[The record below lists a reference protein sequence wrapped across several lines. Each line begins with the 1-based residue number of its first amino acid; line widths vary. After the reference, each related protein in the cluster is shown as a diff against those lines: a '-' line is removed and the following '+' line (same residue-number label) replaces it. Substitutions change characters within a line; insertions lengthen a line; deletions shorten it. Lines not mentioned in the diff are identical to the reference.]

1 MNRAATTLSSVWN
14 DLQHEAL
21 RLGAIRAGAT
31 PLVDRNVERFAEWLS
46 RGSEAGMAYLR
57 RNLATRHNPLQ
68 RFPWGRSVV
77 VILVPYFPER
87 EHAPTGSL
95 SNGLARY
102 AQGDDYHD
110 VVDAMLR
117 RLEMLLTTLAEGTKS
132 WRYVDTGPFSDRS
145 LAAQAGLGWIGK
157 NGMLIDPEIGSYFFI
172 GTLVTSL
179 VHDLDVAEVT
189 DRCGDCTR
197 CIDACPTGAI
207 DRARFVDSNRCISY
221 LTIEHRGAIDP
232 ELSNH
237 LAGNGFGCDI
247 CQEVCPW
254 NAHAPEG
261 HEAFRTRAG
270 YSGHPIT
277 DLIALTQADFSS
289 LFKGSAVKRAKRAGM
304 IRNAILA
311 AGTVDAETLAAAGS
325 EADEG
330 IRAAVATRKRD
341 SLRQ

>member
-1 MNRAATTLSSVWN
+1 MTESINNLSVIWN
-14 DLQHEAL
+14 DVEREAL
-21 RLGAIRAGAT
+21 RLGASRVGAT
-31 PLVDRNVERFAEWLS
+31 PLEDQYAERFAAWLDA
-46 RGSEAGMAYLR
+46 RHEAGMTYLR
-57 RNLATRHNPLQ
+57 RNLETRRNPLA

-77 VILVPYFPER
+77 VILVPYWPER
-87 EHAPTGSL
+87 PHGCAGAL
-95 SNGLARY
+95 SGGIARY

-110 VVDAMLR
+110 VVEEMLR
-117 RLEMLLTTLAEGTKS
+117 GLEVKLAELAPGTRS

-157 NGMLIDPEIGSYFFI
+157 NAMLIDPELGSYFFI

-179 VHDLDVAEVT
+179 EHDLDVLEVS

-207 DRARFVDSNRCISY
+207 LPDRFVDSHRCISY

-232 ELSNH
+232 ALAGR
-237 LAGNGFGCDI
+237 LAGNIFGCDI
-247 CQEVCPW
+247 CQEACPW

-261 HEAFRTRAG
+261 HSAFVPRAG
-270 YSGHPIT
+270 YTGRPIT
-277 DLIALTQADFSS
+277 DLLTMSQAEFST
-289 LFKGSAVKRAKRAGM
+289 LFSRSPVKRAKRTGM

-311 AGTVDAETLAAAGS
+311 SETLLLESPGPAGS

-330 IRAAVATRKRD
+330 IAAALAMRR
-341 SLRQ
+341 SSRN